1 MGTSTVRIFG
11 RLKISASFL
20 STQSIFRW
28 KVAQK
33 GGFSASEAPF
43 REMHLT
49 LLPLW
54 SEMQYGN
61 CGIDVG
67 GALESSKFLLIPN
80 RYNQDFR
87 RRYDGNLNF
96 PALSATIIL
105 FYGMLPGT
113 VTRRIPSGTIIW
125 RKHSR
130 NRKRRHSWQKSAK
143 SMRPAPRADQG
154 HRPMLRFRPYP
165 CLSVRCADADL

>member
-1 MGTSTVRIFG
+1 
-11 RLKISASFL
+11 
-20 STQSIFRW
+20 
-28 KVAQK
+28 
-33 GGFSASEAPF
+33 
-43 REMHLT
+43 MHLT

-67 GALESSKFLLIPN
+67 GALESSKFLLISN